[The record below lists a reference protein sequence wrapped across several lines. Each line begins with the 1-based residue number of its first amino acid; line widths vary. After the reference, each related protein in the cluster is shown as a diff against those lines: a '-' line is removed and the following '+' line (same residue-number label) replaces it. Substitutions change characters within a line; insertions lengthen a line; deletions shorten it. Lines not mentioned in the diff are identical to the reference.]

1 MSEDTLSRSILHNFT
16 ARDTSSGKYTNSWV
30 IHAGKYERMKD
41 LSNLFQNIVVASMA
55 AGVKRVAFVT
65 VLSSRLW
72 EIAARSVSNTL
83 THIYLSSFHVC
94 SALSPSQLQPM
105 QLLTM
110 FSSLPPP
117 PSNKDIMKHLRLQE
131 QGYIWDP
138 SIRQQTLITQTLHY
152 YLSHQSLVSIYFGLY
167 KSTTFHQHAPT
178 HLHID
183 RFYPWRDSD

>member
-1 MSEDTLSRSILHNFT
+1 MSEDTLSRSILHNYT
-16 ARDTSSGKYTNSWV
+16 ARDTSSGKYANSWV
-30 IHAGKYERMKD
+30 THAGKCERMKD
-41 LSNLFQNIVVASMA
+41 LSNLFQNIVVASMV

-83 THIYLSSFHVC
+83 THIYLSPLMSAQLCLQASYNPC
-94 SALSPSQLQPM
+94 SCSLCLAFSPQ
-105 QLLTM
+105 
-110 FSSLPPP
+110 
-117 PSNKDIMKHLRLQE
+117 NKDIMKHLRLQE

-138 SIRQQTLITQTLHY
+138 SIHQQTLITQTLHY
-152 YLSHQSLVSIYFGLY
+152 YLSHQYLVSICFGLY